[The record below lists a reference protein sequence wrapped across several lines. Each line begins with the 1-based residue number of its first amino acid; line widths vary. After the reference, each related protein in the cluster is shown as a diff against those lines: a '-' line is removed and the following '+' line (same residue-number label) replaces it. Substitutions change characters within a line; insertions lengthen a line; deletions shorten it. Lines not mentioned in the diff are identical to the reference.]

1 MSNVQS
7 VHLQALNVSNFEVAQ
22 LVVIQVQVI
31 SWKSHNYNSIY
42 WGFFLAL
49 MMDYMWILKASRCS
63 NVLFASWIRLLVMLC
78 SKVSL

>member
-7 VHLQALNVSNFEVAQ
+7 VHLQALSVSNFEVAQ

-42 WGFFLAL
+42 WGIFGINDGLHVDLESF
-49 MMDYMWILKASRCS
+49 
-63 NVLFASWIRLLVMLC
+63 
-78 SKVSL
+78 

>member
-31 SWKSHNYNSIY
+31 SWKSHNYIPIY
-42 WGFFLAL
+42 WGFFGINDGLHVDL
-49 MMDYMWILKASRCS
+49 E
-63 NVLFASWIRLLVMLC
+63 
-78 SKVSL
+78 SL